1 MNGKLQ
7 KVEEKLE
14 EKFGP
19 EIVGPVESIVM
30 AKINSWSVRVYDDVA
45 NVVVRL
51 EDLERVLDEVAAG
64 DLETFWR
71 EIGPELDDDAED
83 AEDEDAEDGTFPEL
97 EKALLWV
104 DAEDAEDADK

>member
-1 MNGKLQ
+1 M
-7 KVEEKLE
+7 VSYERVAEKLE

-19 EIVGPVESIVM
+19 KIVGPVESIVM

-71 EIGPELDDDAED
+71 EIGPAELDDAAED
-83 AEDEDAEDGTFPEL
+83 AEDDE
-97 EKALLWV
+97 
-104 DAEDAEDADK
+104 